1 MGFSWKRLFGGS
13 TSRYQVAHPADKSFA
28 EAIAELNSRLIQRDN
43 FSLVRFGDG
52 EMIIINGEAIDLSKK
67 FNGEHQYIPGDIRHE
82 QQRAL
87 LQHSLSWQAPH
98 YYVGIACPCC
108 VGTDA
113 FLALKSQSGQ
123 SEKQLTWANIF
134 VNSNFSTF
142 MSDTT
147 RALAGR
153 TVNMVCHHK
162 ADVSGLPFSVSTSFR
177 SGPNS
182 WLNDHERLLEEIS
195 AYIDLNSTTDEVFLF
210 CAGVLSNI
218 LVCQLSEKFPD
229 NTYID
234 IGSVFDD
241 VMGLGKTRRYL
252 RNGKLCVRRVSGCSF
267 VAIVA
272 D

>member
-1 MGFSWKRLFGGS
+1 MGFSWKRLFS
-13 TSRYQVAHPADKSFA
+13 KPTSRYPVANPADKSFA
-28 EAIAELNSRLIQRDN
+28 EAIAQLNVRLIVCDN

-67 FNGEHQYIPGDIRHE
+67 FNGEHQYIPGEVKHE

-87 LQHSLSWQAPH
+87 LQQSLRWQAPH
-98 YYVGIACPCC
+98 YFVGIACPCC
-108 VGTDA
+108 VGTPA
-113 FLALKSQSGQ
+113 FLALKAQ
-123 SEKQLTWANIF
+123 SEQSEQQLTWANIF

-142 MSDTT
+142 MSDTID
-147 RALAGR
+147 ALAGR
-153 TVNMVCHHK
+153 TVNMICHQK
-162 ADVSGLPFSVSTSFR
+162 ADVAQLPFVVSTSFR

-182 WLNDHERLLEEIS
+182 WLNDHQRLLEEIS
-195 AYIDLNSTTDEVFLF
+195 AYIELNASTDEVFLF

-218 LVCQLSEKFPD
+218 LVYQLSEKYPD

-252 RNGKLCVRRVSGCSF
+252 RNGKTLQQTCVWV
-267 VAIVA
+267 
-272 D
+272 